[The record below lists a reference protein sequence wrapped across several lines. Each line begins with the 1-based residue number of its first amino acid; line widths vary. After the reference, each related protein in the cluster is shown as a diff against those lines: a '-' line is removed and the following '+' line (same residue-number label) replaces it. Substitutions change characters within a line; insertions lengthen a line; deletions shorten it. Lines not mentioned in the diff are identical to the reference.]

1 MVASVWHDLFR
12 ILIPE
17 SGTVPCIHRE
27 KEANQREN
35 LLSDFDVCLAREG
48 LVRILPNVT
57 TGEGAPMTA
66 SAQLTAL
73 LCAAPVLLSPL
84 ELLRNQLHLVGLE
97 FLVDVIV
104 HEVECF

>member
-1 MVASVWHDLFR
+1 MVAAVRHDLFC

-27 KEANQREN
+27 EKAHQREN
-35 LLSDFDVCLAREG
+35 LLSDFDVCLARER
-48 LVRILPNVT
+48 LVQILPNVAT
-57 TGEGAPMTA
+57 CEGAPMAA

-73 LCAAPVLLSPL
+73 LCAARVLLPPL
-84 ELLRNQLHLVGLE
+84 ELLRNQLHLIGLE